1 MSDASIAV
9 VSNQSPEIIYTGTW
23 TNNGT
28 HRAATNPGCSLVF
41 NYNGTQIW
49 VSGTL
54 YPLDGK
60 IPWSVTFTL
69 DDKYPLSLV
78 AQDVYQVQ
86 NDTGLWE
93 SQDDLTGGQHQL
105 TLKVTFAT
113 PNTPFLLDQ
122 LFYVPTSTDPRAG
135 VTYTNTAPPQVT
147 VTVSAVSEPG
157 SSVPVGAIVGGAV
170 GGLVLLIIAGL
181 LGFWFYRKR
190 RSSTKPFYYGN
201 AHPSEMLQENASGVS
216 FFNTSASPSPSS
228 PTSPTAGGQTL
239 ATHGHGGGVSSE
251 YARSLHSTRPASDD
265 SHDFTITPY
274 QTSAI
279 SSNTGGLPTS
289 PPIAHHTST
298 RSKAA
303 EAGVPFSPPGLQKGT
318 TYHADSGIRFVA
330 SSTEGDVEDESDGAP
345 LPADV
350 PPIYAP
356 S

>member
-1 MSDASIAV
+1 M
-9 VSNQSPEIIYTGTW
+9 
-23 TNNGT
+23 
-28 HRAATNPGCSLVF
+28 LVIVITPDF
-41 NYNGTQIW
+41 NAGTQIW

-105 TLKVTFAT
+105 ALKVTFAT

-157 SSVPVGAIVGGAV
+157 GSVPVGAIVGGAV
-170 GGLVLLIIAGL
+170 GGLILMIIAGL
-181 LGFWFYRKR
+181 LGLWFYRKR
-190 RSSTKPFYYGN
+190 HSSTKPFYYGN
-201 AHPSEMLQENASGVS
+201 AHPSEMLQENASGESLLDVQLPTAEFWTYSSSGVS

-239 ATHGHGGGVSSE
+239 TTSTHGYEGGVSSE
-251 YARSLHSTRPASDD
+251 YVRSLHSTRPASDD

-279 SSNTGGLPTS
+279 SFITGGLPTS

-303 EAGVPFSPPGLQKGT
+303 EAGVSFSPPGLQKGT

-330 SSTEGDVEDESDGAP
+330 SSTEGDVEDESYGAP

-350 PPIYAP
+350 PPIYTP